1 MRFTLLLLLCITSIN
16 SYSQSQKDSIAI
28 VKLLKD
34 DYTTMNKNTDF
45 SKHKSN
51 CTLDYLLIED
61 GEIATLKMEAEMYKQ
76 MAKRNLIREDNFDF
90 KKVKISGDFAYAVWY
105 LKTNYKSDSTSFNME
120 WNESAVFQKINREWK
135 ISLIHSTPIEK
146 NK

>member
-1 MRFTLLLLLCITSIN
+1 MKLTLLLLLSITSIN
-16 SYSQSQKDSIAI
+16 SYSQAKKDSMAI

-51 CTLDYLLIED
+51 CAFDYLLIEG
-61 GEIATLKMEAEMYKQ
+61 GEIVTLEGEAEMYKQ
-76 MAKRNLIREDNFDF
+76 MAKRNYNRKDDFEF

-105 LKTNYKSDSTSFNME
+105 LKTYYKSDSTSFTME
-120 WNESAVFQKINREWK
+120 SNESAVFKKINGEWK